1 MPDKEQI
8 QNRAPATLATV
19 GEIIPYWAAR
29 APDRAVL
36 TDDSRSWTYRELDSA
51 IAEAAVWLQKS
62 GVRPGDR
69 VMLVCENCCAAV
81 ALFLA
86 LNVCGAWPIVVNAR
100 LSDREVD
107 EIRDHSGARRIIL
120 TIGVSARANAHATR
134 LGAALHDPASFGAV
148 ALSPLNEAA
157 VPEPVEADPAQRVA
171 ALLYTSG
178 TTGKPKGVMLSQS
191 NLLFVARASAE
202 VRSLGPDDKTYVVM
216 PISHIL
222 GLTGILLGSLVA
234 GAQVRLTSRFDP
246 AAIFAALDRERVS
259 LLIGTPSM
267 HAMLAEYATRK
278 KLVPVACPALRIMSS
293 AGAPLDAATKST
305 VEAAFGRTLH
315 NGYGIT
321 ECSPTITLTSLQAPR
336 TDCSVGRLIPGVEA
350 KLVGPDDRV
359 AAPNEVGE
367 LWVRGPGIMKGYYR
381 APEETAAAVNA
392 EGWFKTGDLAR
403 IEDGNMFIVGRCKEL
418 IIRFGF
424 NVYPAEIEGVLNA
437 HPDVARSAVI
447 GKQVDGTEDV
457 LAFVHLT
464 DGARTTTD
472 ELSDYAATKLAPYK
486 RPSRIVVVPSM
497 PVSPTGKILKS
508 ELAAMS

>member
-1 MPDKEQI
+1 MPDKDLGQI
-8 QNRAPATLATV
+8 QFAPATVAQ
-19 GEIIPYWAAR
+19 IIPYWAAQS
-29 APDRAVL
+29 PDRTVL
-36 TDDSRSWTYRELDSA
+36 TDDQRSWTYRELDQAITASA
-51 IAEAAVWLQKS
+51 AWLEQS

-69 VMLVCENCCAAV
+69 VMLICENCCAAV
-81 ALFLA
+81 AIFLA
-86 LNVCGAWPIVVNAR
+86 LNLCGAWPVIVNAR
-100 LSDREVD
+100 LSDREID

-120 TIGVSARANAHATR
+120 TVSVSARAKAHAAR

-157 VPEPVEADPAQRVA
+157 IAEPVEADPTKHVA

-178 TTGKPKGVMLSQS
+178 TTGKPKGVMLTQS

-202 VRSLGPDDKTYVVM
+202 VRSLGPNDKTYVVM

-222 GLTGILLGSLVA
+222 GLTGILLGSLVS

-246 AAIFAALDRERVS
+246 AATFAALERECVS
-259 LLIGTPSM
+259 LLVGTPSM
-267 HAMLAEYATRK
+267 HAMLAEYAARK

-336 TDCSVGRLIPGVEA
+336 TDCSVGRLIRGVEA
-350 KLVGPDDRV
+350 RLVGPDGQS
-359 AAPNEVGE
+359 AAPNDIGE

-381 APEETAAAVNA
+381 APEETAAAVT
-392 EGWFKTGDLAR
+392 EDGWFKTGDLAR
-403 IEDGNMFIVGRCKEL
+403 IEDGNVFIVGRCKEL

-424 NVYPAEIEGVLNA
+424 NVYPAEIEGILNA

-447 GKQVDGTEDV
+447 GKQSGGTEDV

-464 DGARTTTD
+464 EGARATTD

-508 ELAAMS
+508 ELAGLA

>member
-1 MPDKEQI
+1 MPDKELE
-8 QNRAPATLATV
+8 QNQLSAAPATV
-19 GEIIPYWAAR
+19 GEIIPYWAAQS
-29 APDRAVL
+29 PDRVVL
-36 TDDSRSWTYRELDSA
+36 TYDARSWTYRELDSA
-51 IAEAAVWLQKS
+51 IDATAAWLVHS

-81 ALFLA
+81 SIYLA
-86 LNVCGAWPIVVNAR
+86 LNVCGAWPVVVNAR
-100 LSDREVD
+100 HSDREID
-107 EIRDHSGARRIIL
+107 EIHDHSGARRIIL
-120 TIGVSARANAHATR
+120 TVGVSARAKAHATR

-148 ALSPLNEAA
+148 ALSPLNKAA
-157 VPEPVEADPAQRVA
+157 VPEAVDADATQRVA

-191 NLLFVARASAE
+191 NLLFVARASAQ

-222 GLTGILLGSLVA
+222 GLTGILLGSLVS

-246 AAIFAALDRERVS
+246 ALTFAALDRERVS
-259 LLIGTPSM
+259 LLVGTPSM

-278 KLVPVACPALRIMSS
+278 KLIPVSCPALRIMSS

-321 ECSPTITLTSLQAPR
+321 ECSPTITLTSLEAPR
-336 TDCSVGRLIPGVEA
+336 ADCSVGHLLPGIEA
-350 KLVGPDDRV
+350 KFVGADGQIV
-359 AAPNEVGE
+359 APNEIGE

-381 APEETAAAVNA
+381 APDETAAAVNA

-403 IEDGNMFIVGRCKEL
+403 IEDGNVFIVGRCKEL

-447 GKQVDGTEDV
+447 GRQVDGTEDV

-464 DGARTTTD
+464 DGARATTD

-486 RPSRIVVVPSM
+486 RPSRIVIVPSM

-508 ELAAMS
+508 ELAAMA

>member
-1 MPDKEQI
+1 MPDKAQSGFP
-8 QNRAPATLATV
+8 PAMV
-19 GEIIPYWAAR
+19 DEIIPYWAAL
-29 APDRAVL
+29 APDRPVL
-36 TDDSRSWTYRELDSA
+36 TDDARHWTYRELDKA
-51 IAEAAVWLQKS
+51 IAATVTWLEQS

-81 ALFLA
+81 AIYLA
-86 LNVCGAWPIVVNAR
+86 LNVCGAWPVVVNAR
-100 LSDREVD
+100 LSDREID
-107 EIRDHSGARRIIL
+107 EIRDHSDARRIVL
-120 TIGVSARANAHATR
+120 TVGVSARAKAHAAR
-134 LGAALHDPASFGAV
+134 LCAALYDPASFGAV

-157 VPEPVEADPAQRVA
+157 VPEPVEPDPTQRIA

-222 GLTGILLGSLVA
+222 GLTGILLGSLVG

-246 AAIFAALDRERVS
+246 AATFAALDRERVS
-259 LLIGTPSM
+259 LLVGTPSM

-278 KLVPVACPALRIMSS
+278 KLVPVLCPALRIMSS

-321 ECSPTITLTSLQAPR
+321 ECSPTITLTSPQAPR
-336 TDCSVGRLIPGVEA
+336 KDCSVGRLIPGVEA
-350 KLVGPDDRV
+350 KLVGPDGLT

-381 APEETAAAVNA
+381 APDETAVAVTA
-392 EGWFKTGDLAR
+392 DGWFKSGDLAR
-403 IEDGNMFIVGRCKEL
+403 IEDGNVFIVGRCKEL

-437 HPDVARSAVI
+437 HPDVACSAVI

-457 LAFVHLT
+457 LAFVHLA
-464 DGARTTTD
+464 DGAQTTTD

-486 RPSRIVVVPSM
+486 RPSRIVVVPAM

-508 ELAAMS
+508 ELAAMV

>member
-1 MPDKEQI
+1 MPDKAQSGL
-8 QNRAPATLATV
+8 PPATV
-19 GEIIPYWAAR
+19 GEIIPYWAAQL
-29 APDRAVL
+29 PDRVVL
-36 TDDSRSWTYRELDSA
+36 TDDAGSWTYRELDKA
-51 IAEAAVWLQKS
+51 IAASVKWLEQS

-81 ALFLA
+81 AIYLA
-86 LNVCGAWPIVVNAR
+86 LNVCGAWPVVVNAR
-100 LSDREVD
+100 LSDREID
-107 EIRDHSGARRIIL
+107 EIRDHSDARRIVL
-120 TIGVSARANAHATR
+120 TVGVSARAKAHAAR
-134 LGAALHDPASFGAV
+134 LCAALYDPASFGAV
-148 ALSPLNEAA
+148 ALSPLNESA
-157 VPEPVEADPAQRVA
+157 VPEPVDLDPAQRVA

-222 GLTGILLGSLVA
+222 GLTGILLGSLVS

-246 AAIFAALDRERVS
+246 AATFAALDRERVS
-259 LLIGTPSM
+259 LLVGTPSM

-278 KLVPVACPALRIMSS
+278 KFVPVVCPALRIMSS

-350 KLVGPDDRV
+350 KLVGPDGLT

-381 APEETAAAVNA
+381 APDETAVAVTA
-392 EGWFKTGDLAR
+392 DGWFKSGDLAR
-403 IEDGNMFIVGRCKEL
+403 MEDGNVFIVGRCKEL

-457 LAFVHLT
+457 LAFVHLA
-464 DGARTTTD
+464 DGARATPD
-472 ELSDYAATKLAPYK
+472 ELSDYAASKLAPYK
-486 RPSRIVVVPSM
+486 RPSRIVVVPAM

-508 ELAAMS
+508 ELAAMA

>member
-1 MPDKEQI
+1 MPMPDEAQSRI
-8 QNRAPATLATV
+8 PPVTV
-19 GEIIPYWAAR
+19 GEIIPYWAAL
-29 APDRAVL
+29 APDRVVL
-36 TDDSRSWTYRELDSA
+36 TDDARHWTYRELDKA
-51 IAEAAVWLQKS
+51 IAASVKWLEQS

-81 ALFLA
+81 AIYLA
-86 LNVCGAWPIVVNAR
+86 LNVCGAWPVVVNAR
-100 LSDREVD
+100 LSDREID
-107 EIRDHSGARRIIL
+107 EIRDHSDARRIIL
-120 TIGVSARANAHATR
+120 TVGVSARAKAHAAR
-134 LGAALHDPASFGAV
+134 LGAALCDPALFGAV

-157 VPEPVEADPAQRVA
+157 VPEPVEPDPAQRVA

-222 GLTGILLGSLVA
+222 GLTGILLGSLVG

-246 AAIFAALDRERVS
+246 AATFAALDRERVS
-259 LLIGTPSM
+259 LLVGTPSM

-278 KLVPVACPALRIMSS
+278 KLAPVACPALRIMSS

-321 ECSPTITLTSLQAPR
+321 ECSPTITLTSMQAPR
-336 TDCSVGRLIPGVEA
+336 KDCSVGRLIPGVEA
-350 KLVGPDDRV
+350 KLVGADGQTV
-359 AAPNEVGE
+359 APNEVGE

-381 APEETAAAVNA
+381 APDETAAAVTVD
-392 EGWFKTGDLAR
+392 GWFKSGDLAR
-403 IEDGNMFIVGRCKEL
+403 IEDGNVFIVGRCKEL

-457 LAFVHLT
+457 LAFVHLA
-464 DGARTTTD
+464 DGARATPG
-472 ELSDYAATKLAPYK
+472 ELSDYAASKLAPYK
-486 RPSRIVVVPSM
+486 RPSRIVVVPAM

-508 ELAAMS
+508 ELAALA